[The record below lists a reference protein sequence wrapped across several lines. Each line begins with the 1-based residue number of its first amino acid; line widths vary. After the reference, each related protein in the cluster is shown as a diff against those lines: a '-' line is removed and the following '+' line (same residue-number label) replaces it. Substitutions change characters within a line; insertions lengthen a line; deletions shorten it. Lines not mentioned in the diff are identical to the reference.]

1 MHAMNRRHLLATLAA
16 APAGLLLAGPALAE
30 RPAISAPGGIAIRGA
45 DPVAYFTEGRY
56 TPGRPEHALLW
67 RGAVWHF
74 DREETMAEF
83 ERNPNAYSPQFGG
96 YCAYAMSHGIISQGD
111 PRIFLVDRGALYLC
125 NSTFAMARFRRDVP
139 GRLAAALLNWP
150 AVLGG

>member
-1 MHAMNRRHLLATLAA
+1 MNRRHLLATLAA

-30 RPAISAPGGIAIRGA
+30 RPAIFAPGGIAIGGA

-56 TPGRPEHALLW
+56 VPGRPEHALLW
-67 RGAVWHF
+67 RGAIWHF
-74 DREETMAEF
+74 HREETLAEF

-111 PRIFLVDRGALYLC
+111 PHIFLVDRGALYLC
-125 NSTFAMARFRRDVP
+125 NSSVAMVRFRSDLP
-139 GRLAAALLNWP
+139 AHLAAALANWP